1 MYANTYAEA
10 RSALEKSE
18 TSCEALVSSYL
29 DRIDERNGQLNAFV
43 RVDADQALER
53 AHRIDTECK
62 RGSFRPL
69 AGMIVGVKDV
79 ISRKDLPLT
88 CASRILQGFT
98 SLYSATA
105 VEQLEEAGAIL
116 IGATNCDE
124 FAMGSSNETSYYGPV
139 QHPMFPDR
147 VAGGSSGGS
156 AAAVA
161 ADLCHTALGSD
172 TGGSIRQPAAF
183 CGVVGLKPTY
193 GRVSRFGLAAHA
205 SSFDTIGTLTTS
217 VGDAALVL
225 DTISGRDPRDAT
237 SIDSGRIE
245 FDMHVATS
253 VRGLRVGIP
262 AEYLAEGVD
271 ETIRHAV
278 QEAGRALVAR
288 GAQLVE
294 LTLPHTKYGVAAYYV
309 IVTAEASS
317 NLARYDGIRY
327 GRRAK
332 EEMGAENSERLSVTD
347 LYEMTRS
354 QGFGDEVKRRI
365 MLGTYVLSA
374 GCYEAYF
381 EKAARVRRLIKTEFD
396 AAFGKVDVMLTPT
409 TPTTAFK
416 LGQKLHDSLQMFLS
430 DVFTVTANLAGIPGL
445 SVPYGK
451 DADGLP
457 IGIQLLGPPLSESTL
472 LTIGHVLE
480 SEQMET

>member
-1 MYANTYAEA
+1 M
-10 RSALEKSE
+10 
-18 TSCEALVSSYL
+18 
-29 DRIDERNGQLNAFV
+29 
-43 RVDADQALER
+43 
-53 AHRIDTECK
+53 
-62 RGSFRPL
+62 
-69 AGMIVGVKDV
+69 
-79 ISRKDLPLT
+79 
-88 CASRILQGFT
+88 
-98 SLYSATA
+98 
-105 VEQLEEAGAIL
+105 
-116 IGATNCDE
+116 
-124 FAMGSSNETSYYGPV
+124 
-139 QHPMFPDR
+139 
-147 VAGGSSGGS
+147 
-156 AAAVA
+156 
-161 ADLCHTALGSD
+161 
-172 TGGSIRQPAAF
+172 
-183 CGVVGLKPTY
+183 
-193 GRVSRFGLAAHA
+193 
-205 SSFDTIGTLTTS
+205 
-217 VGDAALVL
+217 
-225 DTISGRDPRDAT
+225 
-237 SIDSGRIE
+237 
-245 FDMHVATS
+245 
-253 VRGLRVGIP
+253 
-262 AEYLAEGVD
+262 
-271 ETIRHAV
+271 
-278 QEAGRALVAR
+278 AR

-327 GRRAK
+327 GRPAK

-416 LGQKLHDSLQMFLS
+416 LGQKLHDPLQMFLS